1 MQRVAAAVDP
11 ERRRGALVRLSCET
25 DFVAFTGDFRSL
37 CRALARTSARLG
49 SADIE
54 QVCGATR
61 STTGDANALEALSR
75 RCGEELRVDRLELFD
90 AADACGVATREDCE
104 GAVLVQSSGGAA
116 ALDADACD
124 RLAAHALS
132 LESAVR
138 ARFPLARDAEL
149 CERSAL
155 DVDALD
161 RLAREHGAIRARL
174 VVRWGG

>member
-1 MQRVAAAVDP
+1 M
-11 ERRRGALVRLSCET
+11 
-25 DFVAFTGDFRSL
+25 
-37 CRALARTSARLG
+37 
-49 SADIE
+49 
-54 QVCGATR
+54 CGATR
-61 STTGDANALEALSR
+61 AAAGDASALEALSR
-75 RCGEELRVDRLELFD
+75 RCGEELRVDRLELLD

-104 GAVLVQSSGGAA
+104 GAVLLQSSDGAA

-124 RLAAHALS
+124 RLAAHALG

-161 RLAREHGAIRARL
+161 RLAREHVAVLARL
-174 VVRWGG
+174 VARWGG